1 MVTHGSKMVVQ
12 ISNVE
17 RFVTD
22 SIFKAGLNGFHI
34 QQLSEDDYCG
44 MGRSEL
50 HQPGQKS
57 LFWPPGC
64 RMFLVRRVSRSA
76 N

>member
-57 LFWPPGC
+57 LLRPQGQ
-64 RMFLVRRVSRSA
+64 RMLLVRRAGGSG